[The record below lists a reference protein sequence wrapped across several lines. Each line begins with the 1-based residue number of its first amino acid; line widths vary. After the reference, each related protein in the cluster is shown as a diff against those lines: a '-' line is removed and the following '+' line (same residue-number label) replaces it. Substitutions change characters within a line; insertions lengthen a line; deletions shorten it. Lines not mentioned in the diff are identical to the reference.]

1 MTTKFALMSYNGVM
15 EKLIARTRVMKLIV
29 VYIIG
34 PRHVIYNN
42 VAF

>member
-15 EKLIARTRVMKLIV
+15 EKLIAKTRVMKWIV
-29 VYIIG
+29 VYIIE
-34 PRHVIYNN
+34 PQHVISNN